1 MLGKWNYIIGIL
13 VQKENLV
20 LTTTQ
25 DITSSMTSS
34 EKRATWSLASIY
46 ALRMLGLF
54 MILPVL
60 SLFAEQLEGS
70 TPALI
75 GLAMS
80 IYGLPQVLLQIPFG
94 LLSDRFGRKKM
105 IIIGLVLFFIGSV
118 IAALSTTI
126 YGVLAGRAFQGAG
139 AVSAV
144 IMALV
149 ADLTQEVHRTKA
161 MAIIGI
167 SIGGSFGLGIIAGP
181 IISGF
186 GGVQSVFGVTAV
198 LTLLAILT
206 IIYIVPNPQQSKL
219 HRDAEFVPKE
229 SMQVL
234 KNPDL
239 LRLNYGIFTLHLI
252 LMAIFVVVPSL
263 MRKAGL
269 SAGHEW
275 QVYLPVFVI
284 SMAFAV
290 PFVILA
296 EKKRK
301 MKQVFLGAI
310 AVLIMAELGLSAAHQ
325 NLFGIIGFLWL
336 FFCGF
341 NLLEA
346 TLPSLISK
354 TAPADLKGTA
364 MGAYSSSQFLGLFMG
379 GLIGGWFNGKF
390 GVSAVFLFCAAAAF
404 SWLLVS
410 SRMKPPRYVANMLI
424 ALEHL
429 SEREAN
435 AFVTEMLKISGVEEI
450 TLHYEEALVY
460 LKVDNQKLDKDQLQY
475 LITQYVNA

>member
-1 MLGKWNYIIGIL
+1 M
-13 VQKENLV
+13 
-20 LTTTQ
+20 Q
-25 DITSSMTSS
+25 DITSSMTPS

-80 IYGLPQVLLQIPFG
+80 IYGLPQVLLQVPFG

-105 IIIGLVLFFIGSV
+105 IVIGLVLFFIGSV

-126 YGVLAGRAFQGAG
+126 YGVLVGRAFQGAG

-167 SIGGSFGLGIIAGP
+167 SIGGSFGVGIVAGP
-181 IISGF
+181 IISQF
-186 GGVQSVFGVTAV
+186 GGVQGVFGVTAV
-198 LTLLAILT
+198 LTLLAILA
-206 IIYIVPNPQQSKL
+206 IIYIVPNPQKSKL
-219 HRDAEFVPKE
+219 HRDAEVVPAE
-229 SMQVL
+229 MFHVL

-239 LRLNYGIFTLHLI
+239 LRLNYGIFTLHMI

-263 MRKAGL
+263 MRNAGL

-275 QVYLPVFVI
+275 MVYLPVFVI

-310 AVLIMAELGLSAAHQ
+310 AVLIAAEAGLSAVYQ
-325 NLFGIIGFLWL
+325 NLVGIIGFLWL

-346 TLPSLISK
+346 TLPSLVSK

-364 MGAYSSSQFLGLFMG
+364 MGAYSSSQFMGLFMG
-379 GLIGGWFNGKF
+379 GVVGGWFNGKF
-390 GVSAVFLFCAAAAF
+390 GVTAVFLFCSAAAF
-404 SWLLVS
+404 SWLVVS
-410 SRMKPPRYVANMLI
+410 LWMKPPRYVANLLI
-424 ALEHL
+424 SLEQL
-429 SEREAN
+429 SEQGAN
-435 AFVTEMLKISGVEEI
+435 EFVAEMLKISGVENV

-460 LKVDNQKLDKDQLQY
+460 LKVDNQKLDKDQLQG

>member
-1 MLGKWNYIIGIL
+1 MTN
-13 VQKENLV
+13 V
-20 LTTTQ
+20 Q
-25 DITSSMTSS
+25 DITSPMSAS
-34 EKRATWSLASIY
+34 EKRATWSLASVY

-70 TPALI
+70 THTLI

-80 IYGLPQVLLQIPFG
+80 IYGLPQVILQIPFG
-94 LLSDRFGRKKM
+94 LLSDRFGRKK
-105 IIIGLVLFFIGSV
+105 IILIGLSLFFIGSV
-118 IAALSTTI
+118 IAAFSTTI
-126 YGVLAGRAFQGAG
+126 YGVLVGRAFQGAG

-144 IMALV
+144 VMALV

-161 MAIIGI
+161 MATIGV
-167 SIGGSFGLGIIAGP
+167 SIGASFGVGIIAGP

-186 GGVQSVFGVTAV
+186 GGVQAVFAVTAV
-198 LTLLAILT
+198 LTLLAMLAVL
-206 IIYIVPNPQQSKL
+206 YVVPNPQKSKL
-219 HRDAEFVPKE
+219 HRDAEFVPE
-229 SMQVL
+229 QAMNAL

-239 LRLNYGIFTLHLI
+239 LRLNYGIFVLHLI

-269 SAGHEW
+269 IAGHEW
-275 QVYLPVFVI
+275 QVYLPVFI
-284 SMAFAV
+284 LSMAIMI

-310 AVLIMAELGLSAAHQ
+310 GVLVLAELGLSEFHDS
-325 NLFGIIGFLWL
+325 LISIIGFLGV

-364 MGAYSSSQFLGLFMG
+364 MGAYSSSQFMGLFLG
-379 GLIGGWFNGKF
+379 GVIGGWFNGRY
-390 GVSAVFLFCAAAAF
+390 GVTAVFLFCAAAAF
-404 SWLLVS
+404 SWFLVS
-410 SRMKPPRYVANMLI
+410 LTMNPPRYLANMLI
-424 ALEHL
+424 SLEHL
-429 SEREAN
+429 NEQVSN
-435 AFVTEMLKISGVEEI
+435 AFVNQLLAITGVVEVTVHHEE
-450 TLHYEEALVY
+450 EVAY
-460 LKVDNQKLDKDQLQY
+460 LKVDSQRLDKDQLQR
-475 LITQYVNA
+475 LIDHYANT

>member
-1 MLGKWNYIIGIL
+1 
-13 VQKENLV
+13 V
-20 LTTTQ
+20 Q
-25 DITSSMTSS
+25 DITSPMTAS

-70 TPALI
+70 THALI

-94 LLSDRFGRKKM
+94 LLSDKFGRKK
-105 IIIGLVLFFIGSV
+105 IILIGLLLFFIGSV
-118 IAALSTTI
+118 IAAFSSTI
-126 YGVLAGRAFQGAG
+126 YGVLVGRAFQGAG

-144 IMALV
+144 VMALV

-161 MAIIGI
+161 MATIGI
-167 SIGGSFGLGIIAGP
+167 SIGMSFGVGIIAGP

-186 GGVQSVFGVTAV
+186 GGVQAVFGITAV
-198 LTLLAILT
+198 LTVFAMLAV
-206 IIYIVPNPQQSKL
+206 IYIVPNPEHSKL
-219 HRDAEFVPKE
+219 HRDAEFVPE
-229 SMQVL
+229 QAMNAL

-239 LRLNYGIFTLHLI
+239 LRLDYGIFVLHLI
-252 LMAIFVVVPSL
+252 LMAIFVVVPKL
-263 MRKAGL
+263 MQQAGL
-269 SAGHEW
+269 EAGHEW
-275 QVYLPVFVI
+275 QVYLPVFAG
-284 SMAFAV
+284 SMAV
-290 PFVILA
+290 MIPFIILA

-310 AVLIMAELGLSAAHQ
+310 LVLAIAEVGLSQFHDS
-325 NLFGIIGFLWL
+325 LTSIVGFLAV

-364 MGAYSSSQFLGLFMG
+364 MGAYSSCQFTGLFLGG
-379 GLIGGWFNGKF
+379 VIGGWFNGQF
-390 GVSAVFLFCAAAAF
+390 GVTAVFLFCAAAAF
-404 SWLLVS
+404 SWFLVS
-410 SRMKPPRYVANMLI
+410 LTMKPPRYLANMLI
-424 ALEHL
+424 SLENL
-429 SEREAN
+429 TQQSTDN
-435 AFVTEMLKISGVEEI
+435 FVNQLLAVVGVVEVTVHVEE
-450 TLHYEEALVY
+450 AVAY
-460 LKVDNQKLDKDQLQY
+460 LKVDSQLLNKDDLQY
-475 LITQYVNA
+475 LLSQYGV

>member
-1 MLGKWNYIIGIL
+1 M
-13 VQKENLV
+13 
-20 LTTTQ
+20 Q

-34 EKRATWSLASIY
+34 EKRATASLASIY

-94 LLSDRFGRKKM
+94 LMSDRYGRKRI

-126 YGVLAGRAFQGAG
+126 YGVLIGRAFQGAG

-167 SIGGSFGLGIIAGP
+167 SIGMSFGVGIVAGP
-181 IISGF
+181 VISGF

-198 LTLLAILT
+198 LTLLAILA
-206 IIYIVPNPQQSKL
+206 IIFIVPDPHKSKL
-219 HRDAEFVPKE
+219 HRDAEFVPSE
-229 SMQVL
+229 AMQVL

-239 LRLNYGIFTLHLI
+239 LRLNYGIFTLHMI
-252 LMAIFVVVPSL
+252 LMAIFVVVPTL

-269 SAGHEW
+269 LAGHEW
-275 QVYLPVFVI
+275 QVYLPVFVV

-290 PFVILA
+290 PFIIIA

-301 MKQVFLGAI
+301 MKQVFIGAI
-310 AVLIMAELGLSAAHQ
+310 TVVMIAELGLSALHE
-325 NLFGIIGFLWL
+325 NLFGIIGFLFV

-364 MGAYSSSQFLGLFMG
+364 MGAYSSSQFMGLFMG
-379 GLIGGWFNGKF
+379 GLVGGWFNGQF
-390 GVSAVFLFCAAAAF
+390 GVDAVFLFCAAIAF
-404 SWLLVS
+404 SWILVS
-410 SRMKPPRYVANMLI
+410 LQMTPPRYVANLLI
-424 ALEHL
+424 SLE
-429 SEREAN
+429 
-435 AFVTEMLKISGVEEI
+435 KISEQHANEFVAKMLELSGIVEI

-460 LKVDNQKLDKDQLQY
+460 LKVDNQRLDKDRLQG
-475 LITQYVNA
+475 LITQYINA